1 MFNLFKE
8 TSNQQAIAI
17 NPELDNV
24 NLNNANAVLQA
35 IPNYRQLIINN
46 NLLKCLRDARGWL
59 ETEVILMY
67 FQEVI
72 LEHRR
77 NVTLLVN
84 PENFLFN
91 DNPTTW
97 PFEEGKIRLLTYPKV
112 LSNWQYA
119 LIPIWNSH
127 HWFLAVAFRQNGI
140 VRVFDIKRG
149 SYLNN
154 VYDRLHSVA
163 LLLFG
168 LTHFDN
174 VPADF
179 SSFVDKMMDEVAVFM
194 SA

>member
-1 MFNLFKE
+1 MINLFKE

-59 ETEVILMY
+59 EKEVILMY

-72 LEHRR
+72 LEHCRD
-77 NVTLLVN
+77 VTLLVN

-91 DNPTTW
+91 ENPTTW
-97 PFEEGKIRLLTYPKV
+97 PFEEGKIRLLTYPEV

-119 LIPIWNSH
+119 LIPIWNNH

-140 VRVFDIKRG
+140 VRVFDTERG
-149 SYLNN
+149 SYLQN
-154 VYDRLHSVA
+154 VSNRLHSITS
-163 LLLFG
+163 LLFG
-168 LTHFDN
+168 LTHFEIDA
-174 VPADF
+174 ADS
-179 SSFVDKMMDEVAVFM
+179 SSFCRQR
-194 SA
+194 